1 MTDDVEFIDTTMRDG
16 QQSLWGMRMQGRHM
30 LAMAD
35 DIDRVGYRIVDL
47 VVSNVFE
54 AQVRFGHEDP
64 WDVLDH
70 VRAAMPNSKLRAGMR
85 SFAIVGF
92 SRNPDSLMELWVRTL
107 AKHGVSSFWLVD
119 CLFDLEKMKWISEI
133 VHDTGSEIVPCIMYG
148 NSPVHTDEYFA
159 NIAKQMAAFPNVGS
173 IMLADE
179 AGVLR
184 PDGARTLIPA
194 LLDAAGKV
202 PLELHFHS
210 TTGMAPLNY
219 MIGVESGARILH
231 TASRPLATGPSLPS
245 VEGMLDNL
253 KHTGHTHK
261 LRPGP
266 LPRIAKT
273 LNYIAELEDRPLGVP
288 NEYRE
293 FNYKHQLPGG
303 MTGTL
308 LAQLATYNMTDR
320 LEEVLEEAA
329 VVRTEVGY
337 PPSATPFSQ
346 LIGIQAVLNIVT
358 GERYKIVPDEMIL
371 YALGHLGTPAAEF
384 DANALDAI
392 LSSPRGKEFVSWEQ
406 PQPSLKELRH
416 EYGESLSDEELLLRV
431 VMPKEDVDA
440 AIGNGPIRTE
450 LPPPPGTRAAAIA
463 RDIIEN
469 ATSNFVHVEQQGL
482 NMTLKRGCI

>member
-1 MTDDVEFIDTTMRDG
+1 MTDDVEFIDTTLRDG

-35 DIDRVGYRIVDL
+35 DIDRVGYRVVDL

-54 AQVRFGHEDP
+54 AQVRFGQEDP

-70 VRAAMPNSKLRAGMR
+70 VRAAMPNSRLRAGMR

-92 SRNPDSLMELWVRTL
+92 SRNPDSLIELWVRTL
-107 AKHGVSSFWLVD
+107 AKHGVGSFWLVD
-119 CLFDLEKMKWISEI
+119 CLFDLEKMQWISEI
-133 VHDTGSEIVPCIMYG
+133 VHDAGAEIVPCIMYG

-159 NIAKQMAAFPNVGS
+159 DIARQMAAFPNVGA

-184 PDGARTLIPA
+184 PDGARSLLPTLVQ
-194 LLDAAGKV
+194 AAGDV

-219 MIGVESGARILH
+219 MIGLEAGARIMH

-245 VEGMLDNL
+245 VEGMLDNIT
-253 KHTGHTHK
+253 HTGYTHK
-261 LRPGP
+261 LRTGP
-266 LPRIAKT
+266 LPRIAST
-273 LNYIAELEDRPLGVP
+273 LNYIAEIEDRPLGVP
-288 NEYRE
+288 REYSE
-293 FNYKHQLPGG
+293 FPYKHQLPGG

-308 LAQLATYNMTDR
+308 LAQLGTYSMTDR
-320 LEEVLEEAA
+320 LDEVLEEAA

-346 LIGIQAVLNIVT
+346 LIGIQAVLNVVT

-371 YALGHLGTPAAEF
+371 YAMGHLGKPAAPF
-384 DANALDAI
+384 DGNALDAI
-392 LSSPRGKEFVSWEQ
+392 LSSSRGKEFAAWEQ

-416 EYGESLSDEELLLRV
+416 EYGENLSDEELILRV
-431 VMPKEDVDA
+431 VMPKQDVDA
-440 AIGNGPIRTE
+440 AMGNGPIRTE
-450 LPPPPGTRAAAIA
+450 LPPAPGSRGAAIA
-463 RDIIEN
+463 ADIIRN
-469 ATSNFVHVEQQGL
+469 STSNFVQVQQPGL

>member
-1 MTDDVEFIDTTMRDG
+1 MTNDVEFIDTTLRDG

-35 DIDRVGYRIVDL
+35 DIDRVGYRVVDL

-70 VRAAMPNSKLRAGMR
+70 VRAAMPNSRLRAGMR

-107 AKHGVSSFWLVD
+107 AKHGVGSFWLVD
-119 CLFDLEKMKWISEI
+119 CLFDLEKMRWISEI
-133 VHDTGSEIVPCIMYG
+133 VHEAGAEIVPCIMYG

-159 NIAKQMAAFPNVGS
+159 EIARQMAAFPNVGS

-184 PDGARTLIPA
+184 PDGARTLLPT
-194 LLDAAGKV
+194 LVQAAGDV
-202 PLELHFHS
+202 PIELHFHS

-219 MIGVESGARILH
+219 MIGLEAGARILH

-245 VEGMLDNL
+245 VEGMLDNIA
-253 KHTGHTHK
+253 HTGYSHK
-261 LRPGP
+261 LRTGP
-266 LPRIAKT
+266 LPRIAST
-273 LNYIAELEDRPLGVP
+273 LNYIADLEDRPLGVP
-288 NEYRE
+288 REYSE
-293 FNYKHQLPGG
+293 FPYKHQLPGG

-320 LEEVLEEAA
+320 LHEVLEEAA

-346 LIGIQAVLNIVT
+346 LIGIQAVLNVVT

-371 YALGHLGTPAAEF
+371 YAMGHLGKSAAPF
-384 DANALDAI
+384 DGNALDAI
-392 LSSPRGKEFVSWEQ
+392 LSSPRGKEFVAWEQ

-416 EYGESLSDEELLLRV
+416 EYGENLSDEELILRV

-440 AIGNGPIRTE
+440 AMGNGPIRTE
-450 LPPPPGTRAAAIA
+450 LPPAPGSRGAAIA
-463 RDIIEN
+463 ADIIRN
-469 ATSNFVHVEQQGL
+469 STSNFVQVQQQGL